1 MSLGSVPNE
10 QLLWGVQTFQTMMQ
24 RNEGIVIMNGKES
37 RVFVDIAV
45 IQRFTSDNKVFKGVA
60 G

>member
-24 RNEGIVIMNGKES
+24 RNEGIVKMNGKES
-37 RVFVDIAV
+37 RVFVDIA
-45 IQRFTSDNKVFKGVA
+45 RFTSDNKVFKGVA